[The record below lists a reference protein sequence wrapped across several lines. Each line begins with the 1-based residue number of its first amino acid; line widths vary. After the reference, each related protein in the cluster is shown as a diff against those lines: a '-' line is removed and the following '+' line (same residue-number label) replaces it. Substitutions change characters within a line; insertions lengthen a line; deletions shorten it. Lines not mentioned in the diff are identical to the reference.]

1 MCHAS
6 LAEVGL
12 LPTATDLVSL
22 IAVQRWK
29 LLILKDCMLRFV
41 NYLAE
46 GLIIVL
52 DSSSYNFTIIDKI
65 KFQTQDLIKKGDS
78 WMTVK
83 EEYWMWTHRS
93 HSPVIASC
101 CTILKLY

>member
-1 MCHAS
+1 
-6 LAEVGL
+6 
-12 LPTATDLVSL
+12 
-22 IAVQRWK
+22 
-29 LLILKDCMLRFV
+29 MLRFV

-78 WMTVK
+78 
-83 EEYWMWTHRS
+83 
-93 HSPVIASC
+93 
-101 CTILKLY
+101 